1 MRDVILR
8 NPNLAC
14 STISGVLSNLEGRYI
29 AGADVSDETVSL
41 VQQILRGE
49 AVNVPG
55 VTTRMATQEE
65 TMHTV
70 LEQLRLQVV
79 AHATR

>member
-1 MRDVILR
+1 MIDIILSNR
-8 NPNLAC
+8 NLAR
-14 STISGVLSNLEGRYI
+14 STISGVLGNLESRYV

-65 TMHTV
+65 TDAFIAWRHD
-70 LEQLRLQVV
+70 
-79 AHATR
+79 